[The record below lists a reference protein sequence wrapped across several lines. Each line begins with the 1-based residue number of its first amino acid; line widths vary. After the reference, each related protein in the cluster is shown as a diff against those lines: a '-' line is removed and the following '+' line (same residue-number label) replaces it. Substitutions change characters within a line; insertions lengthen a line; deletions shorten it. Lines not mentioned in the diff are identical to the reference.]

1 MNTARQDE
9 IYELQSKL
17 RKIAQTNKNM
27 KVIAPDGIFGT
38 ETETA
43 VKEFQALYG
52 LPSTG
57 IVDFATWNKVK
68 EEYGNAVYKTT
79 PGIAIIP
86 FPNPDYETHLGE
98 KSDIIYIIQIIL
110 SAVAV
115 VYDDFENIVPSGIF
129 DQETSDAIRRF
140 QEINRLPVTGIVDKQ
155 TWNTLANNYNI
166 FSDNS
171 DYTS

>member
-27 KVIAPDGIFGT
+27 KVIAPDGIFGS

-52 LPSTG
+52 LPVTG
-57 IVDFATWNKVK
+57 IVDFATWNKVMQ
-68 EEYGNAVYKTT
+68 EYANAVYKTS
-79 PGIAIIP
+79 PGLAIIP
-86 FPNPDYETHLGE
+86 FPNPDYKTYLGE

-129 DQETSDAIRRF
+129 DEETSDAIRRF

>member
-1 MNTARQDE
+1 M
-9 IYELQSKL
+9 
-17 RKIAQTNKNM
+17 
-27 KVIAPDGIFGT
+27 
-38 ETETA
+38 ET
-43 VKEFQALYG
+43 
-52 LPSTG
+52 PS
-57 IVDFATWNKVK
+57 IRRR
-68 EEYGNAVYKTT
+68 

-86 FPNPDYETHLGE
+86 FPNPDYKTHLGE
-98 KSDIIYIIQIIL
+98 KSDIVYIIQIIL

-115 VYDDFENIVPSGIF
+115 VYDDFENIVPSGVF

-140 QEINRLPVTGIVDKQ
+140 QELNRLPVTGIVDKQ